1 MLHSLVSQICTMT
14 QGTAL
19 RTHDLISQSHLKI
32 ITTMPATFRE
42 HDHCFVHQDHI
53 QKEKKDIIMSALLS
67 QRSNTDINLTL
78 EDISV
83 TVWSEV
89 YYTRPISH

>member
-1 MLHSLVSQICTMT
+1 
-14 QGTAL
+14 
-19 RTHDLISQSHLKI
+19 
-32 ITTMPATFRE
+32 MPATFRE
-42 HDHCFVHQDHI
+42 HDHYFVHKDHI
-53 QKEKKDIIMSALLS
+53 QKKKKDIIMSALLS

-83 TVWSEV
+83 TVWGEV